1 MRNMAFDIK
10 KVPMVRV
17 TWLDARDTETGWLP
31 IKDILEAPLAVCQ
44 EVGWMVTNS
53 KEKVVIMRSW
63 CTDKDDNHG
72 GGAIAIPKGWVT
84 KIEYLS
90 VDYAEH
96 EQLVKKTI
104 LKKII
109 DWRENMFKLG
119 SHQNTNHRRHYGKS
133 RSIESYSC
141 PR

>member
-1 MRNMAFDIK
+1 MTNMSFDIK

-44 EVGWMVTNS
+44 EVGWMVTNT

-72 GGAIAIPKGWVT
+72 GGAIAIPKGWIT

-90 VDYAEH
+90 VDYAEQ

-104 LKKII
+104 IKKII
-109 DWRENMFKLG
+109 DWEKNMFKLD
-119 SHQNTNHRRHYGKS
+119 SHQNTKS
-133 RSIESYSC
+133 QETLWKIKKY
-141 PR
+141 